1 MSSLAEEEQSFFS
14 TLSRQFLRTHRPF
27 RAIVMDR
34 NGQPIL
40 WVRKYLHIQLKVAR
54 LTTLQIRRPFQF
66 INSRIHVRS
75 SEGEDGK
82 LVGEAQQYV
91 SICSSSHMSRPITQ
105 SVGNGIP
112 GGDATTSFNR
122 MLLNFTV
129 LKLIRCRR
137 DQENFSQ
144 FARVDSG
151 FFAWDFWLQ
160 DRDNRRR
167 PSSLYTAL

>member
-1 MSSLAEEEQSFFS
+1 MLRMSSLAEEEQSFFS

-91 SICSSSHMSRPITQ
+91 SICSSSHVQTNHAI
-105 SVGNGIP
+105 
-112 GGDATTSFNR
+112 
-122 MLLNFTV
+122 
-129 LKLIRCRR
+129 CR
-137 DQENFSQ
+137 E
-144 FARVDSG
+144 
-151 FFAWDFWLQ
+151 WHPW
-160 DRDNRRR
+160 RRR
-167 PSSLYTAL
+167 YNVFQSYAS